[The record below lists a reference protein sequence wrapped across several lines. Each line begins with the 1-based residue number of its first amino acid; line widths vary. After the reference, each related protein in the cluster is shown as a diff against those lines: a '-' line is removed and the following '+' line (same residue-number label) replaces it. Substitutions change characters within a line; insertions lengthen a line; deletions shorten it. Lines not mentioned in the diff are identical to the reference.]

1 MSYKDEV
8 LLKVTGIFRR
18 ELGEPDLEISF
29 DSSPQSVEKWDSIN
43 NLVLIN
49 AIEEAYQL
57 SFPIDEIFRMEKVGD
72 ICDYIVKS
80 HNQDKA

>member
-8 LLKVTGIFRR
+8 LENITVIFRR
-18 ELGEPDLEISF
+18 ELGEADLEITYS
-29 DSSPQSVEKWDSIN
+29 SSPSTIEKWDSVS

-72 ICDYIVKS
+72 ICDYIVKTR
-80 HNQDKA
+80 NQE